1 MIVVEEASL
10 KTTRM
15 IRYLFFLNGL
25 VPYWQRHTYLTNSST
40 KLKRKIKKNQIRQ
53 IKQNKQKEG
62 KEADPGG

>member
-15 IRYLFFLNGL
+15 IRYLFFNGL